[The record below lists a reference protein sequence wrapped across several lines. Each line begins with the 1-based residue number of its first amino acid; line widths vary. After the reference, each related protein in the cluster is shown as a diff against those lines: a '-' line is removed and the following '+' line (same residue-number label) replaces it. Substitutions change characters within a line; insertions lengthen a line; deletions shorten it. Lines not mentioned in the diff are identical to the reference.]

1 MYDIKFY
8 NNYLFIENFSLINLR
23 FLNLNKVN
31 IIYYQNPFN
40 FDDFNK
46 IYLWTKN
53 KKIKLYI
60 IDNYK
65 LAVKYKLSGIY
76 LTAKNKAPVFSKF
89 FRNNFEIIGSAH
101 NQIEYFFK
109 IRQNCNLIMLS
120 PIFYNPKYS
129 YNKILNVHKFNLISK
144 SWINNLCALGGVD
157 LSNIK
162 KIQCTKAKNIAYN
175 RAIKNPPTT

>member
-8 NNYLFIENFSLINLR
+8 NNYLFIENLNSINLR

-40 FDDFNK
+40 FYEFNK
-46 IYLWTKN
+46 IYLWSKN

-65 LAVKYKLSGIY
+65 LAVKYRVSGIY
-76 LTAKNKAPVFSKF
+76 LTAKNKAPIFSKY

-101 NQIEYFFK
+101 NQIEYSFK
-109 IRQNCNLIMLS
+109 IRQGCNLIMLS
-120 PIFYNPKYS
+120 PIFNNPKYS
-129 YNKILNVHKFNLISK
+129 YNKILNIQKFNLMSLNWEK
-144 SWINNLCALGGVD
+144 NLCALGGIN
-157 LSNIK
+157 LNNIK
-162 KIQCTKAKNIAYN
+162 KIQCTKVKSIAYN
-175 RAIKNPPTT
+175 RAIKNPPTN